1 MTSDEVTYQEGTPS
15 WRSPPRPDLVIP
27 RPSASVLVG
36 PRHFSSRPRRDADRR
51 ATTRS
56 ALGNTKITKRN
67 AKLNQNLHLITSP
80 PCFHTHP
87 LFPHPLVSTAHTH
100 HHQKIKLDNVIKKCY
115 QTRTR
120 QKRAISTT
128 QQINMTIRQTSEL
141 STESSISFGLI
152 KPIV

>member
-1 MTSDEVTYQEGTPS
+1 MLEGYLVDFLSLGTIS
-15 WRSPPRPDLVIP
+15 RFLVIP
-27 RPSASVLVG
+27 RHSASVLVI
-36 PRHFSSRPRRDADRR
+36 SRRDADRR

-67 AKLNQNLHLITSP
+67 AKLNQNLQLITSP